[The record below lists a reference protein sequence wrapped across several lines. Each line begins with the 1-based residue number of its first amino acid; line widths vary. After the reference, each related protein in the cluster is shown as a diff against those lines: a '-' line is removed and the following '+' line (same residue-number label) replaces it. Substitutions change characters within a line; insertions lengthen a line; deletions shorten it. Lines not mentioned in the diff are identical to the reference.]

1 RTFTYRFTLWTPRAS
16 LFLAAFL
23 ASRSLG
29 LDVDTP
35 EHAGPGESD
44 DGDIRVDDLVRAVQV
59 GSSENRRRVV
69 DHSDTVRERDV
80 HAPQNHRE
88 LNRHLLLTEYGLAQI
103 EFDTTAEYGH
113 VGAGLD
119 EPASLA
125 FTTAEHG
132 DEVLRTLALLGE
144 TPSLVREDL
153 HAGWFLEV
161 RPRGE
166 PLAGGGKI
174 LGDGFQLAHG
184 FGLVEGVDA
193 FLVLHRGETALGQRF
208 PEPLGHLVPIR
219 IGGSDVLRLH
229 DDGSPCSI
237 H

>member
-1 RTFTYRFTLWTPRAS
+1 
-16 LFLAAFL
+16 
-23 ASRSLG
+23 
-29 LDVDTP
+29 
-35 EHAGPGESD
+35 H
-44 DGDIRVDDLVRAVQV
+44 
-59 GSSENRRRVV
+59 
-69 DHSDTVRERDV
+69 HSDTVRERDV
-80 HAPQNHRE
+80 HAPQNPRE

-166 PLAGGGKI
+166 PLAGGGKN
-174 LGDGFQLAHG
+174 LDDGYSLAIG
-184 FGLVEGVDA
+184 IGTVLVVTT
-193 FLVLHRGETALGQRF
+193 FLVLHL
-208 PEPLGHLVPIR
+208 
-219 IGGSDVLRLH
+219 D
-229 DDGSPCSI
+229 
-237 H
+237 